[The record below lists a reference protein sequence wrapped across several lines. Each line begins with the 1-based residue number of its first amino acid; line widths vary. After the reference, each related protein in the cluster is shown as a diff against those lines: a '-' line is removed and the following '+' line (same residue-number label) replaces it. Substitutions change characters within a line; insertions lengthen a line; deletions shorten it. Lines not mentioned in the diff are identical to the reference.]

1 MNEREKAIQTLKML
15 AVDAV
20 EAAKSGHPGSPM
32 GQAEIAYVIWTRY
45 LRHWPADPAWPG
57 RDRFVLSAGH
67 GSMLIYA
74 LLHLTGYA
82 SPTMDDIRN
91 FRQLGSPCAGH
102 PENFLIDGVE
112 ATTGPLGQGLAMAVG
127 MAIAER
133 YLNAKFGNELVD
145 RTLGYLALKPIARW
159 RIVLPKLAAAFV
171 VGGIPV
177 AVSGFLAVALVGG
190 GGAVKGALATA
201 AGLLVGAAAY
211 AALFTWA
218 GLATRHALLIGL
230 VYVFV
235 WEATLA
241 AYLDGVRFLSI
252 RRYTLAMIHGLDN
265 ARLATIENPLSAGA
279 AAVAAA
285 IVVVGFTALAVR
297 KLARMDVP

>member
-1 MNEREKAIQTLKML
+1 ML
-15 AVDAV
+15 LFA
-20 EAAKSGHPGSPM
+20 
-32 GQAEIAYVIWTRY
+32 T
-45 LRHWPADPAWPG
+45 
-57 RDRFVLSAGH
+57 SA
-67 GSMLIYA
+67 
-74 LLHLTGYA
+74 
-82 SPTMDDIRN
+82 
-91 FRQLGSPCAGH
+91 
-102 PENFLIDGVE
+102 
-112 ATTGPLGQGLAMAVG
+112 
-127 MAIAER
+127 
-133 YLNAKFGNELVD
+133 FGNELVD

-171 VGGIPV
+171 VGGLPV
-177 AVSGFLAVALVGG
+177 AASGFLAVSLVDGALG
-190 GGAVKGALATA
+190 GALATG
-201 AGLLVGAAAY
+201 AGLLLGAAAY

-252 RRYTLAMIHGLDN
+252 RRYTLAVIHGLDS

-279 AAVAAA
+279 AVVAAA
-285 IVVVGFTALAVR
+285 IVIVGCTALAVR